1 MRRASM
7 RTIKFR
13 GRRLDNGE
21 WAIGSLISV
30 DDTAFIV
37 DKSEIDYD
45 PNTDIYAFWFD
56 NQECIVDPATVGQS
70 TGMCDKNDKE
80 IYEGDVFHYTNEDGD
95 DCISEVKYDD
105 EDGCFNIADSSYIY
119 GVNYAI
125 KHMNAHLIGNI
136 HDNPE
141 LLKTE

>member
-1 MRRASM
+1 M
-7 RTIKFR
+7 
-13 GRRLDNGE
+13 LD
-21 WAIGSLISV
+21 
-30 DDTAFIV
+30 DDDGGGDSWEDFAEV
-37 DKSEIDYD
+37 AEEY
-45 PNTDIYAFWFD
+45 
-56 NQECIVDPATVGQS
+56 EVDPATVGQS
-70 TGMCDKNDKE
+70 TGMYDKNDKE